1 MSNHNYD
8 WVSFYEEFADKLL
21 KYKDNREEL
30 IKKIYRIYEIAEIK
44 MPTMERRID
53 GSTDLID
60 MDPFTVFA
68 MFNKQI
74 TDENRK
80 KLCNAIKSEFSVSS
94 SIPTNFDGIPLA
106 NNQKA
111 TFYWFEGGRGE
122 YDIDNLW
129 DVFDKA
135 ICYASEPNNETY
147 IGGLSETFDKALR
160 QKGVKW
166 NLTMGL
172 YWIRPNAFINL
183 DSRNRWFIAHDDNLS
198 ESLRDYIKKMKEVP
212 HGFAYIHLCL
222 DIKREIELE
231 NCPYDSFPDL
241 SYNAWLVSKQDD
253 EYEKNS
259 EKEIPELSAK
269 FLRWCRPILEAL
281 KELGGEAKPREVRE
295 NIIKNERLSEEE
307 TSQLRPNS
315 NMRLFDNDVSWA
327 RYYLD
332 RAGYVIKGNRGN
344 WTLTESGWKI
354 DLTDEEVDAIY
365 RRIAEENKKARNDK
379 GAALAD
385 EDVDTKRYW
394 LYAPGHGAS
403 RWDEFY
409 SKGIIAIGWGEI
421 GDLSAFNSKNEMK
434 EAMKASYDE
443 TRPYRNDAHATWQFA
458 FEMKP
463 GDVVFAKR
471 GRDTIIGR
479 GVIESDYIYD
489 ESIDDNYFH
498 TRKVK
503 WTDNGEWEHPGQAAM
518 KTLTDI
524 TSYTEY
530 VEQLNSLFET
540 EDEEIQ
546 EEETPLNIYEK
557 SNFLSEVYISEESY
571 DTLVGLLKKKKNVIL
586 QGAPGVGKTYAAKRL
601 AYSMMGVKDP
611 DRVQLVQF
619 HQSFTYEDFIEGFR
633 PSSTGLNFEIKKGS
647 FYNFCKKAA
656 DDKENDYFFIID
668 EINRGNI
675 SKIFGELFM
684 LIEADKRGNDIQ
696 LLYSSDKFSV
706 PKNVYIIGMMNTADR
721 SLAIIDYALRRRFA
735 FFEMKPAFEESE
747 RFKEY
752 QYSLGNEK
760 FNKLIDC
767 IIALNRKISEDDSLG
782 EGFCIGHSYFCDLE
796 EIDNHTLS
804 NIVEFEIIPLLKE
817 YWFDE
822 SSKVNEWS
830 ERLRS
835 AVK

>member
-30 IKKIYRIYEIAEIK
+30 IKKIYDIYDITEIK

-60 MDPFTVFA
+60 VDPFTVFG

-74 TDENRK
+74 TEANRK
-80 KLCNAIKSEFSVSS
+80 NICKAIKDIFSISAE
-94 SIPTNFDGIPLA
+94 IPTNFDGIPVL

-111 TFYWFEGGRGE
+111 TFYWFEDGRGE
-122 YDIDNLW
+122 HDIDILW
-129 DVFDKA
+129 DVFY
-135 ICYASEPNNETY
+135 YAVTYAENSNNV
-147 IGGLSETFDKALR
+147 LSNLCSAFDNALS

-172 YWIRPNAFINL
+172 YWIRPNSFINL
-183 DSRNRWFIAHDDNLS
+183 DYRNRWFVAQDDNFS
-198 ESLRDYIKKMKEVP
+198 EDLREHIKKMKEVP
-212 HGFAYIHLCL
+212 RGFEYINLCN
-222 DIKREIELE
+222 DMKREIQSDKSL
-231 NCPYDSFPDL
+231 YKSLPDL
-241 SYNAWLVSKQDD
+241 SYNAWIVSKQDD
-253 EYEKNS
+253 KYKKISGTSDSTSN
-259 EKEIPELSAK
+259 AK
-269 FLRWCRPILEAL
+269 FLRWFRPLIQALRDLEGSATPKQAREKI
-281 KELGGEAKPREVRE
+281 KENE
-295 NIIKNERLSEEE
+295 NLSPEE
-307 TSQLRPNS
+307 TEVVRGKTQIPQ
-315 NMRLFDNDVSWA
+315 FDNDVAWA
-327 RYYLD
+327 RQYLV
-332 RAGYVIKGNRGN
+332 RGGYIDNSVHGIWK
-344 WTLTESGWKI
+344 LTESGWSV
-354 DLTDEEVDAIY
+354 DMTDELATKLFKNVVK
-365 RRIAEENKKARNDK
+365 ENQKARNDK
-379 GAALAD
+379 GSALAD
-385 EDVDTKRYW
+385 DDVETKRYW

-421 GDLSAFNSKNEMK
+421 GDLSTFNSKNEMK

-443 TRPYRNDAHATWQFA
+443 TRHYKNDAHATWQFA

-479 GVIESDYIYD
+479 GVIESDYIFD
-489 ESIDDNYFH
+489 ESIDDNYNH
-498 TRKVK
+498 IRKVK
-503 WTDNGEWEHPGQAAM
+503 WTDKGEWEHPGQAVL

-530 VEQLNSLFET
+530 VEELNSLFET
-540 EDEEIQ
+540 EDGDIQ
-546 EEETPLNIYEK
+546 EEEIPLNIYEK

-735 FFEMKPAFEESE
+735 FFEMKPAFEKSE

-752 QYSLGNEK
+752 QYSLENEK